1 MTTRDETAI
10 SASDM
15 HGDKLYQ
22 RRARRALPILVQQA
36 GMGTRMTYS
45 TLAKKMRMPNAR
57 NLNYV
62 LGSVGKT
69 LQDLGR
75 RWRQRIPPIQCLV
88 VNKQSDLPGEGF
100 LGFLQR
106 SRGGLSQVKLR
117 RLVENEMERAYAY
130 PHWDEVLAALDLKP
144 LESSGVARLMQ
155 QARFIRGRG
164 GAGSKE
170 SLAHRQLKERIAADP
185 RLVGLPRSMGPG
197 VVEYSLPSGDV
208 VDVVFE
214 ASSVRVAVEVKSS
227 ISVDGD
233 VARGLFQCVKYLAV
247 LVAQDRSNRASRRN
261 QVMLACD
268 RGLTPDLSQLRR
280 RLGVVVRH
288 PRP

>member
-10 SASDM
+10 SVSDM
-15 HGDKLYQ
+15 YGDKLYQ

-36 GMGTRMTYS
+36 GMGTPMTYS
-45 TLAKKMRMPNAR
+45 ALAKKMRMPNAR

-62 LGSVGKT
+62 LGSVGRT
-69 LQDLGR
+69 LQDLGH
-75 RWRQRIPPIQCLV
+75 RWRQEIPPIQCLV
-88 VNKQSDLPGEGF
+88 VNKQSELPGEGF

-106 SRGGLSQVKLR
+106 SRGGLSQVQLR
-117 RLVENEMERAYAY
+117 RLVEDKMEQAYGY
-130 PHWDEVLAALDLKP
+130 PHWDDVLAALDLKP
-144 LESSGVARLMQ
+144 LESSGVARLVQ
-155 QARFIRGRG
+155 QARFVRRRG

-214 ASSVRVAVEVKSS
+214 ASSMRVAVEVKSS
-227 ISVDGD
+227 ISVDSD
-233 VARGLFQCVKYLAV
+233 VARGLFQCIKYLAV
-247 LVAQDRSNRASRRN
+247 LTAQDRADGAKRRN
-261 QVMLACD
+261 RVMLACD
-268 RGLTPDLSQLRR
+268 RRLTPDLSRLRR
-280 RLGVVVRH
+280 SLGLVVRH

>member
-75 RWRQRIPPIQCLV
+75 
-88 VNKQSDLPGEGF
+88 G
-100 LGFLQR
+100 
-106 SRGGLSQVKLR
+106 
-117 RLVENEMERAYAY
+117 
-130 PHWDEVLAALDLKP
+130 
-144 LESSGVARLMQ
+144 
-155 QARFIRGRG
+155 
-164 GAGSKE
+164 
-170 SLAHRQLKERIAADP
+170 
-185 RLVGLPRSMGPG
+185 
-197 VVEYSLPSGDV
+197 
-208 VDVVFE
+208 
-214 ASSVRVAVEVKSS
+214 
-227 ISVDGD
+227 
-233 VARGLFQCVKYLAV
+233 
-247 LVAQDRSNRASRRN
+247 SRRSS
-261 QVMLACD
+261 AW
-268 RGLTPDLSQLRR
+268 S
-280 RLGVVVRH
+280 
-288 PRP
+288 